1 MQSMDFMV
9 LVRDA
14 FGTFLVQIANFLP
27 RLAVTVV
34 LLFIG
39 WIAARVLRKVSV
51 KVLKL
56 VRLDEA
62 AERAGLED
70 FLLQGGVRQTAVT
83 IVADILYW
91 LILLALIFASLRTLG
106 IQAGEELFNRLI
118 LYIPNVVVAI
128 LILLLGSLFG
138 NAVRTIAYAYL
149 NNIGVEGAGIISS
162 LAHWAI
168 LFFVVSL
175 ALEQLSI
182 GGQILVSAFQIG
194 FGALCLALALA
205 FGLGGREWAAHIL
218 EKKWK
223 K

>member
-1 MQSMDFMV
+1 MDLIV
-9 LVRDA
+9 LIRES
-14 FGTFLVQIANFLP
+14 FSTFLAQIADFLP
-27 RLAVTVV
+27 RLLVTVF
-34 LLFIG
+34 LLFAG
-39 WIAARVLRKVSV
+39 WIFARLLRRFSV
-51 KVLKL
+51 KLLKL
-56 VRLDEA
+56 VRFDEA
-62 AERAGLED
+62 AERAGFED
-70 FLLQGGVRQTAVT
+70 FLVQGGVRQTAVT

-91 LILLALIFASLRTLG
+91 LVLLALIFASLRTLG

-128 LILLLGSLFG
+128 LVLLLGSLFG
-138 NAVRTIAYAYL
+138 KAVRTIAFAYL
-149 NNIGVEGAGIISS
+149 NNIGVEGAGVISS

-182 GGQILVSAFQIG
+182 GGQVLVSAFQIG

-205 FGLGGREWAAHIL
+205 FGLGGREWAAQIL

>member
-1 MQSMDFMV
+1 MNFML
-9 LVRDA
+9 LVRDSFGA
-14 FGTFLVQIANFLP
+14 FLGQIANFMP
-27 RLAVTVV
+27 RLIVTIF
-34 LLFIG
+34 LLFAG
-39 WIAARVLRKVSV
+39 WISAKLFRRVCIKL
-51 KVLKL
+51 LKF
-56 VRLDEA
+56 VRFDEA
-62 AERAGLED
+62 AEKAGIED

-83 IVADILYW
+83 IVANVLYW

-106 IQAGEELFNRLI
+106 IQAGEELFNRLVV
-118 LYIPNVVVAI
+118 YIPNVVVAV
-128 LILLLGSLFG
+128 LVLLLGSLFG
-138 NAVRTIAYAYL
+138 KAVRTIAFAYL
-149 NNIGVEGAGIISS
+149 NNIGIEGASVIST

-194 FGALCLALALA
+194 FGAICLALALA